1 MLHWSTQK
9 SLGKQ
14 LCSLPLWF
22 SNEIYN
28 YAQSQNKIKS
38 KIYFMCGDN
47 ESADMVADLNRM
59 ETLINS
65 KRCSW
70 ISTKE
75 NYKGGQHNEKL
86 WRDGFVQ
93 AINLKFNN
101 RVKTKMEWF
110 RTFDLKLQHTFS
122 ISRKIYKYMQ
132 PCNPGLKERGVSGFG
147 KQLQTP
153 TTI

>member
-1 MLHWSTQK
+1 
-9 SLGKQ
+9 
-14 LCSLPLWF
+14 
-22 SNEIYN
+22 
-28 YAQSQNKIKS
+28 
-38 KIYFMCGDN
+38 MCDN

-101 RVKTKMEWF
+101 R
-110 RTFDLKLQHTFS
+110 
-122 ISRKIYKYMQ
+122 
-132 PCNPGLKERGVSGFG
+132 
-147 KQLQTP
+147 
-153 TTI
+153 